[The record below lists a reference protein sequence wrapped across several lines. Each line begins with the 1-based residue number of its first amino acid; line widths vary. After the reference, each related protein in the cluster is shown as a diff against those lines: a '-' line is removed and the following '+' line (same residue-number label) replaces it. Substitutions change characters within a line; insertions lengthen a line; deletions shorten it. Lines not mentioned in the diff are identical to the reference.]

1 MDERREPEVAAELGL
16 ELGGDAFDKETV
28 LRHRESMRAARLSV
42 PARDARKSM
51 RDVFDL
57 DVERRGVEQ
66 VEPASAQHALPGACV
81 PACGGGPNDPCP
93 FHFAQEIRNGVA
105 RH

>member
-66 VEPASAQHALPGACV
+66 VEPASAQHALPGAR
-81 PACGGGPNDPCP
+81 ARWGGAVNDPYP
-93 FHFAQEIRNGVA
+93 FHLAQEARSGVT